1 VIPEEPAVVGELA
14 PPAMPVI
21 EPSIEPRQDLPKT
34 AGNGFTMVFAGV
46 GLLLGAVLLKQL
58 RVALE

>member
-1 VIPEEPAVVGELA
+1 VVGELA

-34 AGNGFTMVFAGV
+34 AGNVFTIALAGV
-46 GLLLGAVLLKQL
+46 GLLLGAVVLKRLQ
-58 RVALE
+58 ASLE